1 VPRRALSAAF
11 GLAFVLSL
19 TQSSEAF
26 VWPNA
31 AERIEKQLSAK
42 DVSARRRAAGR
53 LSELPIGLAKRL
65 VLKAMKDP
73 DTEVRLAAADLV
85 MEHHLKGTGEI
96 VVAWLNDPER
106 RTRLAAAETLR
117 IDPVSKAVAPL
128 GRVLGDPDS
137 SVRSAAASALG
148 ASKSKD
154 AVLPLLGHIDD
165 SVPAVRIAI
174 VRALARLADKRAV
187 VPLIGKI
194 QDSRAQVRRIVAR
207 TLGELGDP
215 RASSALILALRDS
228 DETVR
233 MAALEAL
240 GLLKDKSATL
250 AITAAIGD
258 DPRSLVRAAALSALA
273 RIGTTEAVDTLVEQ
287 LGKDDPYDAEP
298 PARTAVAR
306 MGAAAV
312 PRLKQCLAGQPTRAV
327 ADGCARALADVH
339 AEKSG
344 ALIVDALTR
353 GVITPGAALS
363 ALTELRDPKTLPSVL
378 EHLAASDPVERRAA
392 VDAATTL
399 LDPRKPDGRAVDP
412 IAQALEAARSS
423 KAERA
428 ALARLLGR
436 TGSTR
441 AVKSLTPLAAAEDAV
456 ELRIAAIEALGL
468 LPPGGQDKVLLK
480 ALEAEEPQVRMAA
493 ALALRRAA
501 SGPAT
506 RTLLDR
512 FERAAE
518 QDRGALSMALG
529 GGLSRAKDP
538 NLFDRTE
545 RLMLAS
551 RDGQRDALIEAMGRY
566 PDKRA
571 VERLDA
577 HAKSAGLV
585 ADRAKVAE
593 ALAGRKDAIGALTRL
608 AADVDGAVRANA
620 VWALG
625 GVGRSSERALLV
637 KALDD
642 RDVAVAGN
650 AAAALG
656 RLARRTKSPV
666 TKELC
671 ARLTDARSYVR
682 ANSLA
687 GLRVSGARCANGEE
701 RTILS
706 EDRSDVVRR
715 AAALLIVNVPSKDTH
730 ADDTA
735 LESCSAEDRDGS
747 VAAACATRKDQLP
760 TSVEPVSVFVV
771 PIGESSPVAK
781 APFALVRSDGLM
793 RLGIAD
799 RRGQLFEADAP
810 TGVISLAV
818 PAPLAR

>member
-1 VPRRALSAAF
+1 MTRRFTAVL
-11 GLAFVLSL
+11 GLVGTLAFATSA
-19 TQSSEAF
+19 QAF

-42 DVSARRRAAGR
+42 DVNTRRRAAGR
-53 LSELPIGLAKRL
+53 LNELPVALAKRL

-85 MEHHLKGTGEI
+85 MEHHIKGTGEI

-106 RTRLAAAETLR
+106 RARLAAAETLR
-117 IDPVSKAVAPL
+117 IDPNSKAVAPL
-128 GRVLGDPDS
+128 GRVLGDPDA

-148 ASKSKD
+148 SSKSPD

-165 SVPAVRIAI
+165 TVPAVRVAI
-174 VRALARLADKRAV
+174 VKALAKLADKRAV

-228 DETVR
+228 DDTVR

-240 GLLKDKSATL
+240 GLLKDKGATL

-258 DPRSLVRAAALSALA
+258 DPRSLVRSAALAALA
-273 RIGTTEAVDTLVEQ
+273 RIGTPEALDTLVEE

-298 PARTAVAR
+298 PARNALAR
-306 MGAAAV
+306 IGGKAV
-312 PRLKQCLAGQPTRAV
+312 PRLKQCLAGQPARAV
-327 ADGCARALADVH
+327 ADGCARALADIRADKTGSLV
-339 AEKSG
+339 
-344 ALIVDALTR
+344 VDALTR
-353 GVITPGAALS
+353 GVIAPIAALS
-363 ALTELRDPKTLPSVL
+363 ALTELGDPKTLPSVL
-378 EHLAASDPVERRAA
+378 EHLSASDPVERRAA
-392 VDAATTL
+392 VDAATKL
-399 LDPRKPDGRAVDP
+399 LDPRHPDGRAVDP

-436 TGSTR
+436 TGSAR
-441 AVKSLTPLAAAEDAV
+441 AVKNLLPLAEAEDAV
-456 ELRIAAIEALGL
+456 DLRIAAIEALGL
-468 LPPGGQDKVLLK
+468 LPPAGQDRALLK
-480 ALEAEEPQVRMAA
+480 ALDAEEPAVRMAA

-506 RTLLDR
+506 RSMLDR
-512 FERAAE
+512 FEESAE
-518 QDRGALSMALG
+518 QDRGALAMALG

-538 NLFDRTE
+538 KLFDRTE
-545 RLMLAS
+545 KLMLAS

-566 PDKRA
+566 PDKHA
-571 VERLDA
+571 VERLDE
-577 HAKSAGLV
+577 HARTSGLV

-593 ALAGRKDAIGALTRL
+593 ALAGRKDALPALKRL

-625 GVGRSSERALLV
+625 GVGGNDERALLI

-642 RDVAVAGN
+642 KDIAVAGN

-656 RLARRTKSPV
+656 RLAKRTKTSV

-671 ARLTDARSYVR
+671 GRLSDSRSYVR

-687 GLRVSGARCANGEE
+687 GLRVAGARCTNGEE
-701 RTILS
+701 RNALS

-715 AAALLIVNVPSKDTH
+715 AAADLIVNVPSSDLH
-730 ADDTA
+730 ADDMV

-747 VAAACATRKDQLP
+747 VAAACAAQKEP
-760 TSVEPVSVFVV
+760 IAKSVEPVSVFVV
-771 PIGESSPVAK
+771 PIGESSPVPR
-781 APFALVRSDGLM
+781 APFALVRADGLM